1 MVAST
6 DLDTKQY
13 QESIQ
18 SEELTPIPQLQTI
31 ANLSHS
37 VPESQL
43 QDVKSGQLTVEPQLQ
58 NVQWAGLPPN
68 PQVQSELVNVIP
80 GSQSR
85 VMEGVHSDLPQE
97 VPEDIKMV
105 A

>member
-1 MVAST
+1 MVSI
-6 DLDTKQY
+6 DLAPDQH
-13 QESIQ
+13 QQSIQ
-18 SEELTPIPQLQTI
+18 SEELTSIPQVQTEKPVPS
-31 ANLSHS
+31 A
-37 VPESQL
+37 PESQL
-43 QDVKSGQLTVEPQLQ
+43 QDMKSGQLTVEPQLQ

-68 PQVQSELVNVIP
+68 PQVQSESVNVIP

>member
-1 MVAST
+1 MVSI
-6 DLDTKQY
+6 DLAPDQHH
-13 QESIQ
+13 QRIQ
-18 SEELTPIPQLQTI
+18 SEELTSIPQLQTEKPVP
-31 ANLSHS
+31 S

-68 PQVQSELVNVIP
+68 PQVQSESVNVIP

>member
-1 MVAST
+1 MKPVDIYKDLTPDKIKAGQLNTMVSST

-43 QDVKSGQLTVEPQLQ
+43 QDVKSGQLTV
-58 NVQWAGLPPN
+58 
-68 PQVQSELVNVIP
+68 
-80 GSQSR
+80 
-85 VMEGVHSDLPQE
+85 
-97 VPEDIKMV
+97 
-105 A
+105 